1 MDSERFDDLTRA
13 LASGMSRRH
22 TLKLLGGSL
31 AGGLMAAFLG
41 IGEARADPPGCK
53 REGKNCTRH
62 DQCCS
67 GTCCNSVCCAASQVC
82 QGGQCV
88 APPTGIETT
97 LIICRCNDAS
107 MLRSCVTL
115 SCADV
120 ADTCSSFCAFG
131 GGVASAECTP
141 NAGCL

>member
-13 LASGMSRRH
+13 LASGVSRRQ

-31 AGGLMAAFLG
+31 AGGLMVFLG
-41 IGEARADPPGCK
+41 IGEAGADPPGCK

-67 GTCCNSVCCAASQVC
+67 GTCCNTVCCAAGQVC
-82 QGGQCV
+82 QDGQCV
-88 APPTGIETT
+88 APPTGNQ
-97 LIICRCNDAS
+97 LICRCNEGQTLNDCFTEPCNVVAADAICDS
-107 MLRSCVTL
+107 L
-115 SCADV
+115 CAPL
-120 ADTCSSFCAFG
+120 

-141 NAGCL
+141 NSCTP